1 MLADGKAGQMKEF
14 LAYIQR
20 AQKQII
26 AEFGD
31 ALTFCRELLTEDGP
45 DFLPD
50 DIANLLADAEADE
63 RDYAIASAYSLLI
76 GETRRRELSAYFTP
90 PVLSRAVLDASTPVL
105 DHCDSPAVLDP
116 ACGGGSFLTPIARYL
131 IAKDV
136 AQGSTHEAACEKALN
151 SLGGIEI
158 DPGLASL
165 SQTLLREMLARENGY
180 RTKGKLRVVR
190 WADALRHNPGMKFD
204 LIVGN
209 PPFGKI
215 GSKRAATLLKP
226 GEPGNMGGHT
236 NLYALFLMRSL
247 GWLKPGGGLVFVLP
261 TSFVAGPYFA
271 SLRQEVL
278 KRAKVVRID
287 LHEQRGNLF
296 LGAVQDICL
305 LSLFRRSTNA
315 ASDTGHEQEYELGVI
330 DAKGTRRS
338 TGSAVAKSG
347 GEPWM
352 LPVVHEVKV
361 FAVPANKSGEAHA
374 AFTLFDYGY
383 RVRVGKVVPTR
394 EREQLH
400 ASRKRGDLPLLWAST
415 IRRDGS
421 FDFTASDRIGNARW
435 YCSPDPKA
443 MRYNTTQLAV
453 VLQRTSNRDQAR
465 RLNAASIPAKFRTAH
480 RNGFVAE
487 NHVIVIEAL
496 RAKPLVSPKKVAML
510 LNAAVVNERFSAVCG
525 SFCVSAKLLQRLA
538 LPDPA
543 SVSKLRKPE
552 IEHGLR
558 KLFAGIKELLVSNA
572 AGNAQN
578 AIDEPGDLRR
588 GAPIDKDASLKSRA
602 IA

>member
-1 MLADGKAGQMKEF
+1 MKEF
-14 LAYIQR
+14 FAYIQR
-20 AQKQII
+20 AHKQII
-26 AEFGD
+26 AEYGD
-31 ALTFCRELLTEDGP
+31 ALTFCREMLTEDGP

-76 GETRRRELSAYFTP
+76 GEIRRRELSAYFTP
-90 PVLSRAVLDASTPVL
+90 PVLSRAVLDASAPVL
-105 DHCDSPAVLDP
+105 DRCDAPAVLDP
-116 ACGGGSFLTPIARYL
+116 ACGGGSFLTPVARYL
-131 IAKDV
+131 IGKNV
-136 AQGSTHEAACEKALN
+136 ARGSTQQAACKKALN
-151 SLGGIEI
+151 CVGGIEI
-158 DPGLASL
+158 DSGLASL
-165 SQTLLREMLARENGY
+165 SQTLLRDMLARENGF
-180 RTKGKLRVVR
+180 RTMGKLGVVR
-190 WADALRHNPGMKFD
+190 RADSLRYNPGMKFD

-215 GSKRAATLLKP
+215 GSKRATALLKR
-226 GEPGNMGGHT
+226 GDPGNMGGHT

-278 KRAKVVRID
+278 KQAEVVRID
-287 LHEQRGNLF
+287 LHEQRENLF

-305 LSLFRRSTNA
+305 LTLHRRSADEQTNIK
-315 ASDTGHEQEYELGVI
+315 DEQEYELGVI
-330 DAKGTRRS
+330 DAKGARRS

-352 LPVVHEVKV
+352 LPVAHEVKV
-361 FAVPANKSGEAHA
+361 FAVPARKSGEVHA
-374 AFTLFDYGY
+374 AFTLSDYGY

-394 EREQLH
+394 ERKRLH
-400 ASRKRGDLPLLWAST
+400 ASRESGDLPLLWAST
-415 IRRDGS
+415 IRPDGS

-435 YCSPDPKA
+435 YSPPDPKA
-443 MRYNTTQLAV
+443 MQYNTTKPAV

-465 RLNAASIPAKFRTAH
+465 RLNAASIPAKFTAAH
-480 RNGFVAE
+480 RKGFVAE

-496 RAKPLVSPKKVAML
+496 SAKPRVSPKKVAVL

-525 SFCVSAKLLQRLA
+525 SFSVSAKLLQRLA
-538 LPDPA
+538 LPAPD

-552 IEHGLR
+552 MEHGLR
-558 KLFAGIKELLVSNA
+558 KLFSGIKELLVSDT
-572 AGNAQN
+572 AGNTQN
-578 AIDEPGDLRR
+578 AIDKPGDLRR
-588 GAPIDKDASLKSRA
+588 GAAIDKNAGFKRRA

>member
-1 MLADGKAGQMKEF
+1 MKEF
-14 LAYIQR
+14 FTYIQR
-20 AQKQII
+20 TQKHII

-50 DIANLLADAEADE
+50 DIANQLADAEPDE
-63 RDYAIASAYSLLI
+63 RDYAIASAYSLLV

-90 PVLSRAVLDASTPVL
+90 PVLSRAVLDASAPVL
-105 DHCDSPAVLDP
+105 EHCDAPAVLDP
-116 ACGGGSFLTPIARYL
+116 ACGSFLTPVARYL
-131 IAKDV
+131 IAKNV
-136 AQGSTHEAACEKALN
+136 ARGSTHEAACKRAL
-151 SLGGIEI
+151 SCVGGIEI
-158 DPGLASL
+158 DSGLASL
-165 SQTLLREMLARENGY
+165 SQTLLRDMLARESGY
-180 RTKGKLRVVR
+180 RAKGKLGVVR
-190 WADALRHNPGMKFD
+190 RADALSHNPGKKFD

-215 GSKRAATLLKP
+215 GSERAATLLKQ

-271 SLRQEVL
+271 SLRQQVL
-278 KRAKVVRID
+278 KQAKVVRID
-287 LHEQRGNLF
+287 LHEQRENLF
-296 LGAVQDICL
+296 LGAIQDICL
-305 LSLFRRSTNA
+305 LSLHRRSA
-315 ASDTGHEQEYELGVI
+315 DEASGIADEQEYELGVI
-330 DAKGTRRS
+330 DAKGARHS
-338 TGSAVAKSG
+338 TGAAVAKSD

-352 LPVVHEVKV
+352 LPVAHEVKV
-361 FAVPANKSGEAHA
+361 FAVPAGKSGEAHA
-374 AFTLFDYGY
+374 TFSLSDYGY
-383 RVRVGKVVPTR
+383 RVRGGKVVPTR
-394 EREQLH
+394 ERKRLH
-400 ASRKRGDLPLLWAST
+400 ASRQRGDLPLLWAST
-415 IRRDGS
+415 IRPDGS

-435 YCSPDPKA
+435 YCPPDPGA
-443 MRYNTTQLAV
+443 MQYNTTQPAV

-465 RLNAASIPAKFRTAH
+465 RLNASSIPAKFRTAH
-480 RNGFVAE
+480 RKGFVAE

-496 RAKPLVSPKKVAML
+496 KAKPLVSPKKVAMM

-525 SFCVSAKLLQRLA
+525 SFSVSAKLLQRMA

-558 KLFAGIKELLVSNA
+558 KLFAGIKELLVSDT
-572 AGNAQN
+572 AGNTQN
-578 AIDEPGDLRR
+578 AIDKPGNLRR
-588 GAPIDKDASLKSRA
+588 GAAIDKNAGVKRRA
-602 IA
+602 VA

>member
-1 MLADGKAGQMKEF
+1 
-14 LAYIQR
+14 
-20 AQKQII
+20 
-26 AEFGD
+26 
-31 ALTFCRELLTEDGP
+31 
-45 DFLPD
+45 
-50 DIANLLADAEADE
+50 
-63 RDYAIASAYSLLI
+63 
-76 GETRRRELSAYFTP
+76 
-90 PVLSRAVLDASTPVL
+90 V
-105 DHCDSPAVLDP
+105 
-116 ACGGGSFLTPIARYL
+116 
-131 IAKDV
+131 
-136 AQGSTHEAACEKALN
+136 
-151 SLGGIEI
+151 GGIEV
-158 DPGLASL
+158 DPGLANL
-165 SQTLLREMLARENGY
+165 SQTLLRDMLVRESGY
-180 RTKGKLRVVR
+180 RTKGKIGVVSR
-190 WADALRHNPGMKFD
+190 ADALRHNPGMKYD

-215 GSKRAATLLKP
+215 GSERAMTLLKQ

-278 KRAKVVRID
+278 KQAKVVRID
-287 LHEQRGNLF
+287 LHEQRENLF

-305 LSLFRRSTNA
+305 LSLLRRSTDAVSDNA
-315 ASDTGHEQEYELGVI
+315 HEQEYDLGVI
-330 DAKGTRRS
+330 DAKGARRS
-338 TGSAVAKSG
+338 TGSAVAKRD

-352 LPVVHEVKV
+352 LPVAHEVKV
-361 FAVPANKSGEAHA
+361 FAAPAKNSGEAHA

-394 EREQLH
+394 ERKRLH

-415 IRRDGS
+415 IRPDGS

-435 YCSPDPKA
+435 YCPPDPDA
-443 MRYNTTQLAV
+443 MQYNTTQPAV

-465 RLNAASIPAKFRTAH
+465 RLNAVSVPAKFRAAH
-480 RNGFVAE
+480 GNGFVAE
-487 NHVIVIEAL
+487 NHVIVVEAL
-496 RAKPLVSPKKVAML
+496 KAKPLVSPNKIAML

-525 SFCVSAKLLQRLA
+525 SFSLSAKLLQRLA

-558 KLFAGIKELLVSNA
+558 KLFAGIGELLVSDL

-578 AIDEPGDLRR
+578 AIDKSGNLRR
-588 GAPIDKDASLKSRA
+588 SAAIDKDAGLKRRA
-602 IA
+602 VA